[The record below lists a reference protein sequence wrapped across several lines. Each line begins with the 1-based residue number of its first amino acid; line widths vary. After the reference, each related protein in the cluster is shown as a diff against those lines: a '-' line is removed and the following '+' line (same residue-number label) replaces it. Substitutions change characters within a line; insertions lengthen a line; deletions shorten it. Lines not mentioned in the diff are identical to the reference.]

1 MELSKDM
8 ITAQA
13 KALGIDDIRY
23 AKAGAIS
30 SKDGELLSL
39 DSLLS
44 GAECIIVLFARY
56 LPALEPAKGHMA
68 LSPYYVAS
76 HRAHSG
82 ARQLAAFIES
92 AGGRAL
98 HTSLISAKEAAL
110 RVGGFIGDNGFYYH
124 DIYGS
129 FVCIQ
134 TILTD
139 SVHPEEYAMLRSE
152 CLHCGVCHSGCTGV
166 GSIKECVR
174 KYTDGL
180 VPGTLRGNVYQLLG
194 CERCQ
199 SACPL
204 NTPERSAPHEF
215 SLDEL
220 LKGRC
225 MGRLKELAGA
235 NMARQR
241 RIISQ
246 AALYAANS
254 GAYELAA
261 KLKELSLNADEP
273 VRSHAGWAYN
283 KLTGDSDD
291 NA

>member
-1 MELSKDM
+1 MELSKDE
-8 ITAQA
+8 ISKQA
-13 KALGIDDIRY
+13 KALGLDDIRY
-23 AKAGAIS
+23 AKAGLIP

-39 DSLLS
+39 DSLLP

-56 LPALEPAKGHMA
+56 LPALEPAEGYMA

-82 ARQLAAFIES
+82 ARRLAAFIES

-98 HTSLISAKEAAL
+98 HTSSISARAAAL

-139 SVHPEEYAMLRSE
+139 SVQPEEYAPLRSE
-152 CLHCGVCHSGCTGV
+152 CLHCGACHSGCAGV

-174 KYTDGL
+174 KHTDGL
-180 VPGTLRGNVYQLLG
+180 VPEALRGNVYQLLG

-199 SACPL
+199 SVCPL
-204 NTPERSAPHEF
+204 NTQERSAPNEF
-215 SLDEL
+215 RLDEL
-220 LKGRC
+220 LEGRC
-225 MGRLKELAGA
+225 TGRLKELAGA
-235 NMARQR
+235 NMARPR

-261 KLKELSLNADEP
+261 KLKELSLDADEP

-283 KLTGDSDD
+283 KLTGDGND